1 LKTVDLIKESRLGTL
16 LEETRVL
23 LRAWK
28 PPEPSNE
35 FSQRVLREDLLG
47 RMTAYRARDI
57 VRRVVFARRPHSLF
71 VLHQALISCSRH
83 AGTNIRARTNF
94 HQTLRSIVTSKQA
107 YKSFD
112 KRKPGWIN
120 VKLEPATEASLAA

>member
-1 LKTVDLIKESRLGTL
+1 MAVVRDGAQPSKDKSHAGPPATVIEGKVRK
-16 LEETRVL
+16 
-23 LRAWK
+23 AWDN
-28 PPEPSNE
+28 S
-35 FSQRVLREDLLG
+35 
-47 RMTAYRARDI
+47 
-57 VRRVVFARRPHSLF
+57 
-71 VLHQALISCSRH
+71 ALISCSRH